1 MLVNNKS
8 KSFLSLAISLAI
20 ILLSLAVPVNMQISA
35 SAETYPTPPE
45 GITVWNGNTEEI
57 ATAPDTNDYHVY
69 TAEQLAYVLS
79 TDQEWKSIYLEND
92 IYLNDLSDFE
102 IWDYMDPA
110 NNWIGNDSVSKF
122 THVSIYGNNHIIYG
136 LFDYEEG
143 GNAGLVHTNKTQ
155 GHLYF
160 YNLGIDYAYISGRYA
175 SAFLATM
182 DTGNDGWCN
191 VTFQD
196 CFVGENVK
204 IIGTE
209 GSGGFIGGYGWYSGI
224 QTNGNINLTNCYS
237 LATVTGD
244 AGIKKGAFC
253 GGTMCKN
260 IKMEHCYTNQ
270 STMFGYIT
278 PYWDGGQYGKVD
290 PTVNY
295 SPEALCQ
302 ESYYYTTACTDEMM
316 QGNYAAVQMTGLG
329 SAYSVTDGYPVLACF
344 DKNNEYKTFSEVQGE
359 LFAGGAGTEAEPFL
373 ISTKDNLKN
382 MLNYFGGNNHY
393 KLTNDIYVNY
403 LDSFDL
409 ESGNAKDA
417 NNPPES
423 WFAAASDN
431 GYTNK
436 IDGKVGIFNGTVD
449 GDGYAVHGIRFPRQ
463 SQWGSDELYTFYAG
477 FIPIMG
483 NGAIKNLTI
492 ADSFMSVTNRDSNT
506 AVIGTVAGKIKGT
519 VDLSSI
525 MIEDTVMNEV
535 LRRGGGEYSTIH
547 SGVVGIADA
556 DSTINFTDIGM
567 YANIKDDNGLSA
579 YASGLVSEHWN
590 STLTVTNCFTKNVA
604 AFNKNNDVKAMTLT
618 NVFSNAAT
626 KVTNPQASW
635 NYGGTNVMSVVGDLT
650 FATLT
655 AAGFDSTNWV
665 ADDEGYPVL
674 KCRVDALASREQVTI
689 TFMDGDNVINT
700 FSSYLIDE
708 NGRPSTLPE
717 VNVEEREG
725 YVLAGWT
732 PEYTVGAAW
741 PTVDTVYTAVWDRIG
756 FMGDIN
762 MDDSVD
768 ILDLVRLK
776 KYSVG
781 LTVDVDVNNALF
793 VDFEG
798 GSAPLV
804 ALRKYLLTGSWHTP
818 GLFADEGY
826 TFVWGDE
833 FNADTLNSDKWQDE
847 EAGTASDRISSNA
860 ENLTLDN
867 NALNMRV
874 HSVENED
881 GTFTYHT
888 ASGLKTLST
897 MNFNYGY
904 LEMKLKAPV
913 QGGVWPAVWLSGLNG
928 PWSADFD
935 KALTRDTFETY
946 GTEVDILEQY
956 QTADTFSTHL
966 HKWYPGSRAVSS
978 HNDSTYTFDGEYHI
992 YGFKWTPEKMSVYVD
1007 GNLCYSADLTESFD
1021 EESGMEGFQSPHY
1034 LRIGNGISTAA
1045 NGWEESPLTGAVDCT
1060 LSVDWIRLYQIP
1072 EQGGLWTK

>member
-45 GITVWNGNTEEI
+45 GIKVWDGKTEAI
-57 ATAPDTNDYHVY
+57 ATDPGTNDYHVY

-79 TDQEWKSIYLEND
+79 NDQEWKSIYLEND

-102 IWDYMDPA
+102 TWDYMDPA

-136 LFDYEEG
+136 LFDNNEG
-143 GNAGLVHTNKTQ
+143 GSAGLVHTNKTQ
-155 GHLYF
+155 GHLSF
-160 YNLGIDYAYISGRYA
+160 YNLGIDYAYIGGKFA
-175 SAFLATM
+175 SAFLGTM
-182 DTGNDGWCN
+182 DTGNDGYCDVIFEN
-191 VTFQD
+191 

-209 GSGGFIGGYGWYSGI
+209 GSGGFIGGYDWYSGI
-224 QTNGNINLTNCYS
+224 QDHGNINLTNCYS
-237 LATVTGD
+237 LATVTGT
-244 AGIKKGAFC
+244 GKYGAFC
-253 GGTMCKN
+253 GSTMCKN
-260 IKMEHCYTNQ
+260 IKMNHCYTNQ
-270 STMFGYIT
+270 SAMFGFIT
-278 PYWDGGQYGKVD
+278 PYWDNGERGKVD

-295 SPEALCQ
+295 SPVALNQ
-302 ESYYYTTACTDEMM
+302 GSYYYTTACTDEMM
-316 QGNYAAVQMTGLG
+316 KGNYAAVQMTGLG
-329 SAYSVTDGYPVLACF
+329 SAYSITDGYPVLACF
-344 DKNNEYKTFSEVQGE
+344 DKNNEYKTISEVQSE

-409 ESGNAKDA
+409 ESGNANDA

-449 GDGYAVHGIRFPRQ
+449 GDGYAVHGIRYPRK
-463 SQWGSDELYTFYAG
+463 SQWGSDELYTIYAG
-477 FIPIMG
+477 FIPFMG

-492 ADSFMSVTNRDSNT
+492 ADSYMSVTNRDTNT

-567 YANIKDDNGLSA
+567 FANIKDDSGLSA
-579 YASGLVSEHWN
+579 FASGLVSEPWN
-590 STLTVTNCFTKNVA
+590 SNLTVTNCFTKNVA

-618 NVFSNAAT
+618 NVFSNVAT
-626 KVTNPQASW
+626 KVTDPKASW
-635 NYGGTNVMSVVGDLT
+635 NYGGTNVMSVVDDLT

-655 AAGFDSTNWV
+655 AAGFDSTNWI
-665 ADDEGYPVL
+665 ADSEGYPVL
-674 KCRVDALASREQVTI
+674 KCRVDALASREEITV
-689 TFMDGDNVINT
+689 TFMDGDKVIKT
-700 FSSYLIDE
+700 VSSYPIDE
-708 NGRPSTLPE
+708 NGRPSKLPE
-717 VNVEEREG
+717 VTVDKRVG
-725 YVLAGWT
+725 YVLTGWT
-732 PEYTVGAAW
+732 PEYIVGAAW
-741 PTVDTVYTAVWDRIG
+741 PTVDTVYTAVWEI
-756 FMGDIN
+756 MGDIN
-762 MDDSVD
+762 MDDSVN

-776 KYSVG
+776 RYNAG
-781 LTVDVDVNNALF
+781 QTVAVDAENALF

-798 GSAPLV
+798 PAAQLG
-804 ALRKYLLTGSWHTP
+804 ALRKYLLSGSWHTP

-847 EAGTASDRISSNA
+847 EADTASDRISSNA

-874 HSVENED
+874 HSVDNGN
-881 GTFTYHT
+881 GTLTYHT
-888 ASGLKTLST
+888 ASGLKTLTT
-897 MNFNYGY
+897 MNFKYGY
-904 LEMKLKAPV
+904 LELKMKAPV
-913 QGGVWPAVWLSGLNG
+913 QGGLWPSVWLSGLNG
-928 PWSADFD
+928 PWSADVD
-935 KALTRDTFETY
+935 KALTKDTFETY

-956 QTADTFSTHL
+956 QTTNTFSTHL
-966 HKWYPGSRAVSS
+966 HKWYPGASAVSL

-992 YGFKWTPEKMSVYVD
+992 YGFKWTPEEMSVYVD
-1007 GNLCYSADLTESFD
+1007 GILCYTADLTVSFD